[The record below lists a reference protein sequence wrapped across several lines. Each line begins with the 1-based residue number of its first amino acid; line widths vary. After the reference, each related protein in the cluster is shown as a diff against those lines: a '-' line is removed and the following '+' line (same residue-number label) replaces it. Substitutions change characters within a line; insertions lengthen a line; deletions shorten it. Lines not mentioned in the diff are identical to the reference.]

1 MRSLS
6 VVSGAQ
12 VPATT
17 AQAAEMTPAQA
28 MAKAA
33 ECRTSQAPAA
43 APPNIDTIEDA
54 RLAHPLLLPPASEES
69 AAMPTI
75 VVVSTVVVF
84 RSRSASFRTTA
95 LRTPMASPVRTM
107 SA

>member
-1 MRSLS
+1 
-6 VVSGAQ
+6 
-12 VPATT
+12 
-17 AQAAEMTPAQA
+17 
-28 MAKAA
+28 
-33 ECRTSQAPAA
+33 
-43 APPNIDTIEDA
+43 
-54 RLAHPLLLPPASEES
+54 
-69 AAMPTI
+69 MPTI